1 MSLRTKFITGFG
13 LLLSLLV
20 GMGAVSYYG
29 TGRLALS
36 AESAGQAL
44 DKKELATAIELAAR
58 KQMQAAND
66 YTFTGSQAAEERY
79 RQSQQELQLKLDQ
92 LDQALAAQKGDV
104 RTESIRQSIAKMSSI
119 TDKQIDFRHQ
129 SRTYEATDLAF
140 SPSMEQTEDEMAAA
154 AATLENSQDVLAKK
168 SVAEEHSTAAKAQV
182 ISLSI
187 VLVGLVLGA
196 VTATFIARSI
206 TRNVTQMLAVIQE
219 IAANNLAV
227 DDLSI
232 DSQDEIGHAGSALNL
247 MKNNLRDLVRK
258 IAVTAEHVAQA
269 SEQISETATRQ
280 AHASE
285 VQRDQSARAATAMQ
299 EMAATVLQVSD
310 HSNRAA
316 GASRDAAETAR
327 AGGAIV
333 EETLAKMRTIA
344 GSVEAAGHKMQ
355 NLGKSSDQIGQIA
368 GVIDDIAD
376 QTNLLALNAA
386 IEAARAGAQGRGF
399 AVVADEVRK
408 LAERTTTATE
418 EIAQMIGSI
427 QSETKSALSAMEQG
441 TRQVE
446 DGVQST
452 NKAGESLKQIIHM
465 SEHVGEVIGQIA
477 SMATAQSSASH
488 EVNRN
493 MDEIAQLVKDSATD
507 AKQSAKAC
515 QDLSGLALDLQS
527 MVAKFKLSENHA
539 KSSTISFLESES
551 HNPPTADPQPSP
563 WLHTRERPSFL
574 STGQPLA
581 RPRQNSLPAPQL
593 HPPFCRLN

>member
-1 MSLRTKFITGFG
+1 MSLRTKLIAGFG
-13 LLLSLLV
+13 LLLCLLV

-29 TGRLALS
+29 TTRLALA
-36 AESAGQAL
+36 AESAVRAL
-44 DKKELATAIELAAR
+44 GRKELATDIELMAR
-58 KQMQAAND
+58 KQMRAAND
-66 YTFTGSQAAEERY
+66 YTFTGNESAEQRY
-79 RQSQQELQLKLDQ
+79 RQSQQSVQAKLDE
-92 LDQALAAQKGDV
+92 LDQVLGAEKGNS
-104 RTESIRQSIAKMSSI
+104 RTAPMRESIAAVSSLN
-119 TDKQIDFRHQ
+119 DKQIDFRHQ
-129 SRTYEATDLAF
+129 NRTYEGTDLAY
-140 SPSMEQTEDEMAAA
+140 SPTMQHAGEEMAAA
-154 AATLENSQDVLAKK
+154 AAALEKSQDDLARK
-168 SVAEEHSTAAKAQV
+168 SVAEERSTASKAQA
-182 ISLSI
+182 ISLS
-187 VLVGLVLGA
+187 LVLAGLLLGA
-196 VTATFIARSI
+196 ITAFFISRSI
-206 TRNVTQMLAVIQE
+206 TSNLNRMLAMIRQ

-227 DDLSI
+227 DDLAINS
-232 DSQDEIGHAGSALNL
+232 DDEIGHAAAALNG
-247 MKNNLRDLVRK
+247 MKNNLRDLVRT
-258 IAVTAEHVAQA
+258 IAATAESVAQA

-285 VQRDQSARAATAMQ
+285 VQRDQSGQAATAMQ

-316 GASRDAAETAR
+316 EASRQAAETAR
-327 AGGAIV
+327 AGGGIV

-344 GSVEAAGHKMQ
+344 GSVEGVGHKME

-418 EIAQMIGSI
+418 EIAQMIQSI
-427 QSETKSALSAMEQG
+427 QSETKSALTAMEQG

-452 NKAGESLKQIIHM
+452 SKAGESLKQIIHM
-465 SEHVGEVIGQIA
+465 SEHVGEVIAQIA
-477 SMATAQSSASH
+477 SMATAQSTASS

-493 MDEIAQLVKDSATD
+493 MDEIARLVKDSATD

-527 MVAKFKLSENHA
+527 LVAKFKLSDEQTGSRLDFTSQTQ
-539 KSSTISFLESES
+539 KSKPSQSPRVKSPST
-551 HNPPTADPQPSP
+551 AAM
-563 WLHTRERPSFL
+563 RPATSA
-574 STGQPLA
+574 A
-581 RPRQNSLPAPQL
+581 RSAAAGV
-593 HPPFCRLN
+593 

>member
-1 MSLRTKFITGFG
+1 MTLRTKFITGFG

-92 LDQALAAQKGDV
+92 LDQILAAQKGDV
-104 RTESIRQSIAKMSSI
+104 RTEPIRQSIAKMSSI

-154 AATLENSQDVLAKK
+154 AAALENSQDVLAKK
-168 SVAEEHSTAAKAQV
+168 GVAEEHSTAAKAQV

-196 VTATFIARSI
+196 VIATFIARSI
-206 TRNVTQMLAVIQE
+206 TRNVTQMLAVIEE

-285 VQRDQSARAATAMQ
+285 VQRDQSARAAAAMQ

-344 GSVEAAGHKMQ
+344 GSVEGAGRKMQ

-418 EIAQMIGSI
+418 EIAQMIASI
-427 QSETKSALSAMEQG
+427 QSETKSALTAMEQG

-465 SEHVGEVIGQIA
+465 SEHVGEVISQIA
-477 SMATAQSSASH
+477 SMATAQSNASN

-539 KSSTISFLESES
+539 NSPQAFIS
-551 HNPPTADPQPSP
+551 
-563 WLHTRERPSFL
+563 RERKPQSSPSGP
-574 STGQPLA
+574 SA
-581 RPRQNSLPAPQL
+581 KSVAA
-593 HPPFCRLN
+593 HA

>member
-1 MSLRTKFITGFG
+1 MSLRTKLITGFG
-13 LLLSLLV
+13 LLLCLLV

-29 TGRLALS
+29 TARLALS

-44 DKKELATAIELAAR
+44 GKKELATAIELAAR

-66 YTFTGSQAAEERY
+66 YTFTGSQVAEQRY

-92 LDQALAAQKGDV
+92 LDQALAAQKGDA
-104 RTESIRQSIAKMSSI
+104 RTEPIRQSVAKMSSL

-140 SPSMEQTEDEMAAA
+140 SPTMEQTEDEMARAA
-154 AATLENSQDVLAKK
+154 AALENSQDDLARKG
-168 SVAEEHSTAAKAQV
+168 VAEEHSTAGKAQL
-182 ISLSI
+182 ISLSL
-187 VLVGLVLGA
+187 VLVGLVLGT

-206 TRNVTQMLAVIQE
+206 TRNVTRMLAVIQE
-219 IAANNLAV
+219 IAANNLGV

-232 DSQDEIGHAGSALNL
+232 DSQDEIGHAGAALNL

-258 IAVTAEHVAQA
+258 IAATAERVAEA

-285 VQRDQSARAATAMQ
+285 VQRDQSAQAATAMQ
-299 EMAATVLQVSD
+299 EMSATVLQVSD

-316 GASRDAAETAR
+316 EASRHAAETAR
-327 AGGAIV
+327 AGGGIV

-344 GSVEAAGHKMQ
+344 ASVEGVGQKME

-418 EIAQMIGSI
+418 EIAHMIESI
-427 QSETKSALSAMEQG
+427 QTETKSALSAMQQG

-452 NKAGESLKQIIHM
+452 NKAGESLTQIIHM
-465 SEHVGEVIGQIA
+465 SENVGEVISQIA
-477 SMATAQSSASH
+477 SMATAQSTASN
-488 EVNRN
+488 EVNRS
-493 MDEIAQLVKDSATD
+493 MDEIAQLVKDSAVD

-515 QDLSGLALDLQS
+515 QDLTGLALDLQS
-527 MVAKFKLSENHA
+527 MVSKFKLREDGEPA
-539 KSSTISFLESES
+539 FAFSTRTSRSK
-551 HNPPTADPQPSP
+551 
-563 WLHTRERPSFL
+563 
-574 STGQPLA
+574 PLA
-581 RPRQNSLPAPQL
+581 TSSAGAAPPSRKSFAA
-593 HPPFCRLN
+593 HA